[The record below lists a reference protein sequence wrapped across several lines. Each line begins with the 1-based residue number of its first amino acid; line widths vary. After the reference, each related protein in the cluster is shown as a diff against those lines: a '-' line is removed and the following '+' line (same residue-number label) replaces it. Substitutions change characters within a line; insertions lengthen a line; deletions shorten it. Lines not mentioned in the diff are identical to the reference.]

1 VSTIRRHYDALRKM
15 LSAVMILYLLLLG
28 VQFAIAMR
36 DGAQGREADRIQQ
49 LERRIDRLDHEIERV
64 DAAQR
69 LTRIETYIETT
80 KEAQAANR
88 QMFLLI
94 LATLTLILVGVI
106 LLLVGRGPRGM
117 NSPPTRGA
125 DRGPDFN
132 AAVAVVLKHE
142 GGYFEDQRTGEI
154 SKFGLTAEFLRSI
167 GLPHDR
173 DWIRNLTQEQAIEI
187 YREHWWEKYGF
198 ARLRDQRLATKLFDL
213 AVNLG
218 PQRATRLLQQALNH
232 CGAELAVDGV
242 LGERTIAAANQ
253 TAPECVL
260 AQLRALAAEHY
271 RALAAKD
278 PKYLPY
284 LKGWLERASQ

>member
-1 VSTIRRHYDALRKM
+1 VATIRRHYDVLRKT
-15 LSAVMILYLLLLG
+15 LGAVMILYLLFLG
-28 VQFAIAMR
+28 VQFAVAMR
-36 DGAQGREADRIQQ
+36 DGVQTQEADHIQQ
-49 LERRIDRLDHEIERV
+49 LERRIDRLDHELERV

-69 LTRIETYIETT
+69 LTRIETYIQTT

-106 LLLVGRGPRGM
+106 LLLVGRGPHRT

-125 DRGPDFN
+125 DFN

-142 GGYFEDQRTGEI
+142 GGYLEDHQTGEI

-173 DWIRNLTQEQAIEI
+173 DSIRNLTQEQAIEI
-187 YREHWWEKYGF
+187 YRVHWWEKYGF
-198 ARLRDQRLATKLFDL
+198 DRIQDQRVATKFFDL

-218 PQRATRLLQQALNH
+218 PQRATRLFQQALKH
-232 CGAELAVDGV
+232 CGAELAVDGI
-242 LGERTIAAANQ
+242 LGEGTMAAANQ
-253 TAPECVL
+253 AAPECVL
-260 AQLRALAAEHY
+260 AQLRALAAKHY
-271 RALAAKD
+271 RSLAAKD

>member
-1 VSTIRRHYDALRKM
+1 MATIRRHYDVLRKT
-15 LSAVMILYLLLLG
+15 LGAVMILYLLFLG
-28 VQFAIAMR
+28 VQFALAMR
-36 DGAQGREADRIQQ
+36 DGAVAQQTDRIEQ
-49 LERRIDRLDHEIERV
+49 LERRIDRLDHELERV

-117 NSPPTRGA
+117 NSPPARGA
-125 DRGPDFN
+125 DFN
-132 AAVAVVLKHE
+132 AAVAVVLGHE
-142 GGYFEDQRTGEI
+142 GGYLEDHTTGEI

-167 GLPHDR
+167 GRPHDR
-173 DWIRNLTQEQAIEI
+173 DAIRNLTREQAIEI
-187 YREHWWEKYGF
+187 YREHWWERYGF
-198 ARLRDQRLATKLFDL
+198 ERLRDQRLATKLFDL

-218 PQRATRLLQQALNH
+218 PQRAVRFLQQALVR
-232 CGAELAVDGV
+232 CGAHLVVDGL
-242 LGERTIAAANQ
+242 LGERTIAAANE
-253 TAPECVL
+253 APVECVL
-260 AQLRALAAEHY
+260 SHLRALAAEHY
-271 RALAAKD
+271 RSLAAKD

-284 LKGWLERASQ
+284 LKGWLERASR

>member
-1 VSTIRRHYDALRKM
+1 MATIRRHYDALRKA
-15 LSAVMILYLLLLG
+15 LGAVMILYLLFLG
-28 VQFAIAMR
+28 VQLALAMR
-36 DGAQGREADRIQQ
+36 DGAQAHQTDRIEQ
-49 LERRIDRLDHEIERV
+49 LERRLDRLDHELERL

-69 LTRIETYIETT
+69 LTRIETYIETA

-117 NSPPTRGA
+117 NSPPARGA
-125 DRGPDFN
+125 DFN
-132 AAVAVVLKHE
+132 AAVAVVLGHE
-142 GGYFEDQRTGEI
+142 GGYLEDHTTGEI

-173 DWIRNLTQEQAIEI
+173 DAIRNLSREQAIQI
-187 YREHWWEKYGF
+187 YREHWWERYGF
-198 ARLRDQRLATKLFDL
+198 ERLPDQRLATKLFDL

-218 PQRATRLLQQALNH
+218 PQRAVRFLQQALVR
-232 CGAELAVDGV
+232 CGAHLVVDGL
-242 LGERTIAAANQ
+242 LGERTIAAANE
-253 TAPECVL
+253 APVECVL
-260 AQLRALAAEHY
+260 SHLRALAAEHY
-271 RALAAKD
+271 RTLAAKD

>member
-1 VSTIRRHYDALRKM
+1 MATIRRHYDALRKT
-15 LSAVMILYLLLLG
+15 LGAVMILYLLFLG
-28 VQFAIAMR
+28 VQFAVAMR
-36 DGAQGREADRIQQ
+36 DGAQAQETDRIQQ
-49 LERRIDRLDHEIERV
+49 LERRIDRLDHELERV

-69 LTRIETYIETT
+69 LTRIETYIQTT

-117 NSPPTRGA
+117 NSPPTPGA
-125 DRGPDFN
+125 DFN

-142 GGYFEDQRTGEI
+142 GGYLEDRTTGEI

-173 DWIRNLTQEQAIEI
+173 DSIRNLTQEQAIEI

-198 ARLRDQRLATKLFDL
+198 ERLQDQRVATKFFDL

-218 PQRATRLLQQALNH
+218 PQRATRFLQQALVR
-232 CGAELAVDGV
+232 CGAQIEVDGL
-242 LGERTIAAANQ
+242 LGERTIAAANE
-253 TAPECVL
+253 APAECVL
-260 AQLRALAAEHY
+260 NQLRALAAEHY
-271 RALAAKD
+271 RSLAAKD

>member
-1 VSTIRRHYDALRKM
+1 MATIRRHYDALRKA
-15 LSAVMILYLLLLG
+15 LGAVMILYLLVLG
-28 VQFAIAMR
+28 VQFALAMR
-36 DGAQGREADRIQQ
+36 DGAQAHQTERIEQ
-49 LERRIDRLDHEIERV
+49 LERRLDRLDHELERV

-117 NSPPTRGA
+117 NSPPARGA
-125 DRGPDFN
+125 DFN

-142 GGYFEDQRTGEI
+142 GGYLEDHTTGEI

-173 DWIRNLTQEQAIEI
+173 DAIRNLSREQAIQI
-187 YREHWWEKYGF
+187 YREHWWERYGF
-198 ARLRDQRLATKLFDL
+198 ERLPDQRLATKLFDL

-218 PQRATRLLQQALNH
+218 PQRAVRFLQQALVR
-232 CGAELAVDGV
+232 CGAHLVVDGL
-242 LGERTIAAANQ
+242 LGERTIAAANE
-253 TAPECVL
+253 APVECVL
-260 AQLRALAAEHY
+260 SHLRALAAEHY
-271 RALAAKD
+271 RSLAAKD

-284 LKGWLERASQ
+284 LKGWLERASR

>member
-1 VSTIRRHYDALRKM
+1 MATIRRHYDALRKT
-15 LSAVMILYLLLLG
+15 LGAVMILYLLFLG
-28 VQFAIAMR
+28 VQFAVAMR
-36 DGAQGREADRIQQ
+36 DGAQTQEADRIQQ
-49 LERRIDRLDHEIERV
+49 LERRIDRLDHELERV

-69 LTRIETYIETT
+69 LTRIETYIQTT

-106 LLLVGRGPRGM
+106 LLLVGRGPRGVNSP
-117 NSPPTRGA
+117 NSPPIRSA
-125 DRGPDFN
+125 DFN

-142 GGYFEDQRTGEI
+142 GGYLEDHATGEV

-173 DWIRNLTQEQAIEI
+173 DSIRNLTREQAIEI

-198 ARLRDQRLATKLFDL
+198 ERIQDQRVATKFFDL

-232 CGAELAVDGV
+232 CGAQVAVDGI
-242 LGERTIAAANQ
+242 LGERTIAAVNQ
-253 TAPECVL
+253 VPPECVL
-260 AQLRALAAEHY
+260 AELRALAAEHY
-271 RALAAKD
+271 RSLAAKD

>member
-1 VSTIRRHYDALRKM
+1 MATIRRHYDALRKT
-15 LSAVMILYLLLLG
+15 LGAVMILYLLVLG
-28 VQFAIAMR
+28 VQFAVAMR
-36 DGAQGREADRIQQ
+36 DGTQAQEADRVQQ
-49 LERRIDRLDHEIERV
+49 LERRIDRLDHELERL

-80 KEAQAANR
+80 KETQAANR

-117 NSPPTRGA
+117 NSPPARSA
-125 DRGPDFN
+125 DFN

-142 GGYFEDQRTGEI
+142 GGYLEDHTTGEI

-167 GLPHDR
+167 GLPDDR
-173 DWIRNLTQEQAIEI
+173 ESIRSLTREQAIAI

-198 ARLRDQRLATKLFDL
+198 ERLQDQRLATKFFDL

-218 PQRATRLLQQALNH
+218 PQRATRFLQQALNH
-232 CGAELAVDGV
+232 CGAQLAVDGL
-242 LGERTIAAANQ
+242 LGERTIAAANE
-253 TAPECVL
+253 APAECVL
-260 AQLRALAAEHY
+260 NQLRALAAEHY
-271 RALAAKD
+271 RSLAAKD
-278 PKYLPY
+278 PRYLPY

>member
-1 VSTIRRHYDALRKM
+1 MATIRRHYDALRKT
-15 LSAVMILYLLLLG
+15 LGAVMILYLLFLG
-28 VQFAIAMR
+28 VQFAVAMR
-36 DGAQGREADRIQQ
+36 DGAQTQETDRIQQ
-49 LERRIDRLDHEIERV
+49 LERRIDRLDHELERV

-69 LTRIETYIETT
+69 LTRIETYIQTT

-106 LLLVGRGPRGM
+106 LLLVGRGPGSG
-117 NSPPTRGA
+117 NKNPPSTRGA
-125 DRGPDFN
+125 DFN
-132 AAVAVVLKHE
+132 TAVAVVLKHE
-142 GGYFEDQRTGEI
+142 GGYLEDHQTGEI
-154 SKFGLTAEFLRSI
+154 SKFGLTADFLRSI
-167 GLPHDR
+167 GLPDDR
-173 DWIRNLTQEQAIEI
+173 DSIRNLTQEQAIEI
-187 YREHWWEKYGF
+187 YRVHWWEKYGF
-198 ARLRDQRLATKLFDL
+198 DRIRDQRVATKFFDL

-232 CGAELAVDGV
+232 CGAQLPVDGI
-242 LGERTIAAANQ
+242 LGERTIAAANEA
-253 TAPECVL
+253 APECVL

-271 RALAAKD
+271 RTLAAKD

>member
-1 VSTIRRHYDALRKM
+1 MATIRRHYDALRKALGALM
-15 LSAVMILYLLLLG
+15 FLYLLFLG
-28 VQFAIAMR
+28 VQFAVAMR
-36 DGAQGREADRIQQ
+36 DGAQAHQTDRIEQ
-49 LERRIDRLDHEIERV
+49 LERRIDRLDHELERL

-117 NSPPTRGA
+117 NSPPARGA
-125 DRGPDFN
+125 DFN

-142 GGYFEDQRTGEI
+142 GGYLEDHATGEI

-173 DWIRNLTQEQAIEI
+173 DAIRNLNREQAIQI
-187 YREHWWEKYGF
+187 YREHWWERYGF
-198 ARLRDQRLATKLFDL
+198 ERLPDQRLATKLFDL

-218 PQRATRLLQQALNH
+218 PQRAVRFLQQALVR
-232 CGAELAVDGV
+232 CGAQLEVDGI
-242 LGERTIAAANQ
+242 LGERTIAAVNQ
-253 TAPECVL
+253 APAECVL
-260 AQLRALAAEHY
+260 NQLRALAAEHY
-271 RALAAKD
+271 RTLTAKD

-284 LKGWLERASQ
+284 LEGWLKRASQ

>member
-1 VSTIRRHYDALRKM
+1 MAAIRRHYDALRKT
-15 LSAVMILYLLLLG
+15 LGAVMILYLLVLG
-28 VQFAIAMR
+28 VQFALAMR
-36 DGAQGREADRIQQ
+36 DGTQAQEADRIQQ
-49 LERRIDRLDHEIERV
+49 LERRLDRLDHELERV

-117 NSPPTRGA
+117 NSPPARGA
-125 DRGPDFN
+125 DFN

-142 GGYFEDQRTGEI
+142 GGYLEDQTTGEI

-167 GLPHDR
+167 GRPHDR
-173 DWIRNLTQEQAIEI
+173 DAIRNLTREQAIQI

-198 ARLRDQRLATKLFDL
+198 ERIQDQRLATKFFDL

-218 PQRATRLLQQALNH
+218 PQRAVRLLQQALNR
-232 CGAELAVDGV
+232 CGAQLAVDGL
-242 LGERTIAAANQ
+242 LGERTIAAANE
-253 TAPECVL
+253 APVECVL
-260 AQLRALAAEHY
+260 GHLRALAAAHY
-271 RALAAKD
+271 RMLAAKD
-278 PKYLPY
+278 PRYLPY

>member
-1 VSTIRRHYDALRKM
+1 MATIRRHYDALRKA
-15 LSAVMILYLLLLG
+15 LGAVMILYLLVLG
-28 VQFAIAMR
+28 VQFAVAMR
-36 DGAQGREADRIQQ
+36 DGTQAQEADRIQQ
-49 LERRIDRLDHEIERV
+49 LERRIDRLDHELERL

-69 LTRIETYIETT
+69 LTRIETYIQTT

-117 NSPPTRGA
+117 NSPPARGA
-125 DRGPDFN
+125 DFN
-132 AAVAVVLKHE
+132 TAVAVVLKHE
-142 GGYFEDQRTGEI
+142 GGYLEDPTTGEI

-167 GLPHDR
+167 GRPHDR
-173 DWIRNLTQEQAIEI
+173 DSIRNLSREQAIQI

-198 ARLRDQRLATKLFDL
+198 ERLQHQRLTTKLFDL

-232 CGAELAVDGV
+232 CGARLAVDGI
-242 LGERTIAAANQ
+242 LGERTIAAVNQ
-253 TAPECVL
+253 VPPECVL
-260 AQLRALAAEHY
+260 AQLCALAAEHY
-271 RALAAKD
+271 RSLAAKD

>member
-1 VSTIRRHYDALRKM
+1 MATIRRHYDVLRKT
-15 LSAVMILYLLLLG
+15 LGAVMILYLLFLG
-28 VQFAIAMR
+28 VQFALAMR
-36 DGAQGREADRIQQ
+36 DGAVAQQTDRIEQ
-49 LERRIDRLDHEIERV
+49 LERRIDRLDHELERV

-117 NSPPTRGA
+117 NSPPARGA
-125 DRGPDFN
+125 DFN

-142 GGYFEDQRTGEI
+142 GGYLEDHTTGEI
-154 SKFGLTAEFLRSI
+154 SKFGITAEFLRSI

-173 DWIRNLTQEQAIEI
+173 DSIRSLTREQAIAI

-198 ARLRDQRLATKLFDL
+198 ERLRDQRLATKLFDL
-213 AVNLG
+213 VVNLG
-218 PQRATRLLQQALNH
+218 PQRAVMFLQRALIR
-232 CGAELAVDGV
+232 CGAHLVVDGL
-242 LGERTIAAANQ
+242 LGERTIAAANE
-253 TAPECVL
+253 APTECVL
-260 AQLRALAAEHY
+260 YHLRALAAEHY
-271 RALAAKD
+271 RTLVAKD

>member
-1 VSTIRRHYDALRKM
+1 MATIRRHYDALRKA
-15 LSAVMILYLLLLG
+15 LGAVMILYLFFLG
-28 VQFAIAMR
+28 VQFAVAMR
-36 DGAQGREADRIQQ
+36 DGAQAQEADRVQQ
-49 LERRIDRLDHEIERV
+49 LERRIDRLDHELERL

-117 NSPPTRGA
+117 NSPPARGA
-125 DRGPDFN
+125 DFN
-132 AAVAVVLKHE
+132 AAVAVVLGHE
-142 GGYFEDQRTGEI
+142 GGYLEDHTTGEI

-173 DWIRNLTQEQAIEI
+173 DSIRSLTREQAIAI

-198 ARLRDQRLATKLFDL
+198 ERLQDQRLATKFFDL

-218 PQRATRLLQQALNH
+218 PQRAARLLQQALVH
-232 CGAELAVDGV
+232 CGAQVEVDGL

-253 TAPECVL
+253 VPPECVL
-260 AQLRALAAEHY
+260 THLRALAAEHY
-271 RALAAKD
+271 RSLAAKD
-278 PKYLPY
+278 PKYLSY

>member
-1 VSTIRRHYDALRKM
+1 MATIRRHYDALRKT
-15 LSAVMILYLLLLG
+15 LGALMILYLLFLG
-28 VQFAIAMR
+28 VQFAVAMR
-36 DGAQGREADRIQQ
+36 DGAEAQEADRIQQ
-49 LERRIDRLDHEIERV
+49 LERRIDRLDHELERV

-69 LTRIETYIETT
+69 LTRIETYIQTT

-106 LLLVGRGPRGM
+106 LLLVGRGPASGDK
-117 NSPPTRGA
+117 NSPSTRGA
-125 DRGPDFN
+125 DFN

-142 GGYFEDQRTGEI
+142 GGYLEDHTTGEI

-173 DWIRNLTQEQAIEI
+173 DSIRNLTTEQAFEI
-187 YREHWWEKYGF
+187 YRVRWWEEYGF
-198 ARLRDQRLATKLFDL
+198 ERLQDQRLANKFFDL

-232 CGAELAVDGV
+232 CSAQLAVDGL
-242 LGERTIAAANQ
+242 LGERTIAAANKA
-253 TAPECVL
+253 APECVL
-260 AQLRALAAEHY
+260 AKLRALAAEHY
-271 RALAAKD
+271 RTLAAKD

>member
-1 VSTIRRHYDALRKM
+1 MATIRRHYDVLRKT
-15 LSAVMILYLLLLG
+15 LGAVMILYLLFLG
-28 VQFAIAMR
+28 VQFALAMH
-36 DGAQGREADRIQQ
+36 DGAQAQQTDRIEQ
-49 LERRIDRLDHEIERV
+49 LERRIDRLDHEIERL

-117 NSPPTRGA
+117 NSPPARGA
-125 DRGPDFN
+125 DFN
-132 AAVAVVLKHE
+132 AAVAVVLQHE
-142 GGYFEDQRTGEI
+142 GGYLEDHTTGEI
-154 SKFGLTAEFLRSI
+154 SKFGITAEFLRSI

-173 DWIRNLTQEQAIEI
+173 DSVRNLTLEQAIAI

-198 ARLRDQRLATKLFDL
+198 ERLRDQRLATKLFDL

-218 PQRATRLLQQALNH
+218 PQRATRLLQQALVR
-232 CGAELAVDGV
+232 CGAHLEVDGL

-253 TAPECVL
+253 VPPECAL
-260 AQLRALAAEHY
+260 TQLRALAAEHY
-271 RALAAKD
+271 RSLAAKD

-284 LKGWLERASQ
+284 LEGWLKRASQ

>member
-1 VSTIRRHYDALRKM
+1 MATIRRHYDALRKW
-15 LSAVMILYLLLLG
+15 LGTVMILYLLFLG
-28 VQFAIAMR
+28 VQFALAMR
-36 DGAQGREADRIQQ
+36 DGAQAEQADRVQQ
-49 LERRIDRLDHEIERV
+49 LERRIDRLDHELERL

-69 LTRIETYIETT
+69 LTRIETYIQTT

-94 LATLTLILVGVI
+94 LTTLTLILVGVI
-106 LLLVGRGPRGM
+106 LLLVGRGPRSM
-117 NSPPTRGA
+117 NSPPARGT
-125 DRGPDFN
+125 DFN

-142 GGYFEDQRTGEI
+142 GGYLENHQTGEI
-154 SKFGLTAEFLRSI
+154 SKFGLTSEFLRSI

-173 DWIRNLTQEQAIEI
+173 DSIRNLTQEQAIEI
-187 YREHWWEKYGF
+187 YRVHWWERYGF
-198 ARLRDQRLATKLFDL
+198 ERLRDQGVANKFFDL

-218 PQRATRLLQQALNH
+218 PQRATRLFQQALNR
-232 CGAELAVDGV
+232 CGPQLTVDGL
-242 LGERTIAAANQ
+242 LGERTIAAANEA
-253 TAPECVL
+253 APECVL

-271 RALAAKD
+271 RTLAAKD

>member
-1 VSTIRRHYDALRKM
+1 MATIRRHYDALRKT
-15 LSAVMILYLLLLG
+15 LGALMILYLLFLG
-28 VQFAIAMR
+28 VQFALAMR
-36 DGAQGREADRIQQ
+36 DGAKAREVEPIQQ
-49 LERRIDRLDHEIERV
+49 LERRIDRLDHELERL
-64 DAAQR
+64 DAGQR

-106 LLLVGRGPRGM
+106 LLLVGRGHPGPRGM

-125 DRGPDFN
+125 DFRT
-132 AAVAVVLKHE
+132 AVAVVLKHE
-142 GGYFEDQRTGEI
+142 GEYLEDHTTGEI
-154 SKFGLTAEFLRSI
+154 SKFGLTAEFLRTI

-173 DWIRNLTQEQAIEI
+173 ESIRNLTLEQAIQI

-198 ARLRDQRLATKLFDL
+198 DRLQDQQVANKLFDL

-218 PQRATRLLQQALNH
+218 PQRATRLFQQALNR
-232 CGAELAVDGV
+232 CGARLDVDGL
-242 LGERTIAAANQ
+242 LGERTIAAANN
-253 TAPECVL
+253 APAECLVD
-260 AQLRALAAEHY
+260 QLRALAAEHY
-271 RALAAKD
+271 RTLAIKD

>member
-1 VSTIRRHYDALRKM
+1 MATIRRHYDALRKA
-15 LSAVMILYLLLLG
+15 LGAVMILYLLFLG
-28 VQFAIAMR
+28 VQFALAMR
-36 DGAQGREADRIQQ
+36 DGAQAHQTDRIEQ
-49 LERRIDRLDHEIERV
+49 LERRIDRLDHEIERM

-117 NSPPTRGA
+117 NSPPARGA
-125 DRGPDFN
+125 DFN
-132 AAVAVVLKHE
+132 AAVAVVLGHE
-142 GGYFEDQRTGEI
+142 GGYLEDHTTGEI

-173 DWIRNLTQEQAIEI
+173 DSIRNLTREQAIEI
-187 YREHWWEKYGF
+187 YREHWWERYGF
-198 ARLRDQRLATKLFDL
+198 ERLQDQRLATKFFDL

-218 PQRATRLLQQALNH
+218 PQRATRLLQQALVR
-232 CGAELAVDGV
+232 CGAQLTVDGL
-242 LGERTIAAANQ
+242 LGERTIAAANE
-253 TAPECVL
+253 APTECVL
-260 AQLRALAAEHY
+260 YHLRALAAEHY
-271 RALAAKD
+271 RTLAAKD

-284 LKGWLERASQ
+284 LEGWLKRASQ

>member
-1 VSTIRRHYDALRKM
+1 MATIRRHYDALRKT
-15 LSAVMILYLLLLG
+15 LGALMILYLLVLG
-28 VQFAIAMR
+28 VQFAVAMR
-36 DGAQGREADRIQQ
+36 DGGQAQETDRIQQ
-49 LERRIDRLDHEIERV
+49 LERRIDRLDHELERV

-69 LTRIETYIETT
+69 LTRIETYIGTT

-106 LLLVGRGPRGM
+106 LLLVGRGQPSPRGM
-117 NSPPTRGA
+117 NSPPARGA
-125 DRGPDFN
+125 DFN

-142 GGYFEDQRTGEI
+142 GGYLEDHTTGEV
-154 SKFGLTAEFLRSI
+154 SKFGITAEFLRSI

-173 DWIRNLTQEQAIEI
+173 DSIRRLTVEQALEI
-187 YREHWWEKYGF
+187 YRLHWWEKYGL
-198 ARLRDQRLATKLFDL
+198 ARLADQRLANKFFDL

-218 PQRATRLLQQALNH
+218 PQRAVRLLQQALVR
-232 CGAELAVDGV
+232 CGAQVEVDGL
-242 LGERTIAAANQ
+242 LGERTVTAANQ
-253 TAPECVL
+253 AAPECVL
-260 AQLRALAAEHY
+260 AQLRVLAAEHY
-271 RALAAKD
+271 RTLAAKD

>member
-1 VSTIRRHYDALRKM
+1 MAAIRRHYDALRKTLGALM
-15 LSAVMILYLLLLG
+15 MLYLLFLG
-28 VQFAIAMR
+28 VQFATAMR
-36 DGAQGREADRIQQ
+36 DGAEAREAERIQQ
-49 LERRIDRLDHEIERV
+49 LERRIDRLDHELERL

-69 LTRIETYIETT
+69 LTRIETYIQTT

-88 QMFLLI
+88 QMFLII
-94 LATLTLILVGVI
+94 LVTLTLILVGVI
-106 LLLVGRGPRGM
+106 LLLVGRGQPSLRGM
-117 NSPPTRGA
+117 NAPPRRGA
-125 DRGPDFN
+125 DFN
-132 AAVAVVLKHE
+132 TAVAVVLKHE
-142 GGYFEDQRTGEI
+142 GDYLEDHQTGEI

-173 DWIRNLTQEQAIEI
+173 DSIRHLTREQAIAI

-198 ARLRDQRLATKLFDL
+198 ERIGEQRVANKFFDL

-218 PQRATRLLQQALNH
+218 PQRATRLLQQALNR
-232 CGAELAVDGV
+232 CGARLEVDGL
-242 LGERTIAAANQ
+242 LGERTITAANE
-253 TAPECVL
+253 APAECVL
-260 AQLRALAAEHY
+260 RELRALAAEHY

>member
-1 VSTIRRHYDALRKM
+1 MATIRRHYDALRKTLGALM
-15 LSAVMILYLLLLG
+15 TLYVLFLG
-28 VQFAIAMR
+28 VQFAVAMR
-36 DGAQGREADRIQQ
+36 DGAQAQEGDRMQQ
-49 LERRIDRLDHEIERV
+49 LERRIDRLDHELERL

-117 NSPPTRGA
+117 NSPPARGA
-125 DRGPDFN
+125 DFN

-142 GGYFEDQRTGEI
+142 GGFLEDQRTGEI

-167 GLPHDR
+167 GLPHDPES
-173 DWIRNLTQEQAIEI
+173 IRNLTREQAIAI
-187 YREHWWEKYGF
+187 YREHWWERYGF
-198 ARLRDQRLATKLFDL
+198 GRLQDQRVATKLFDL

-218 PQRATRLLQQALNH
+218 PRLATRLFQQALNH
-232 CGAELAVDGV
+232 CGAQLLVDGF
-242 LGERTIAAANQ
+242 LGERTIGAANRA
-253 TAPECVL
+253 APECVL
-260 AQLRALAAEHY
+260 AELRALAAAHY
-271 RALAAKD
+271 RSLAAKD

>member
-1 VSTIRRHYDALRKM
+1 MATIRRHYDALRKT
-15 LSAVMILYLLLLG
+15 LGALMILYLLFLG
-28 VQFAIAMR
+28 GHVAIAMR
-36 DGAQGREADRIQQ
+36 DGAEAQEADRIEQ
-49 LERRIDRLDHEIERV
+49 LERRIDRLDHELERL

-106 LLLVGRGPRGM
+106 LLLIGRAPRGM

-125 DRGPDFN
+125 DFN

-142 GGYFEDQRTGEI
+142 GGYLEDHQTGEI

-173 DWIRNLTQEQAIEI
+173 DSVRNLTQEQAIEI
-187 YREHWWEKYGF
+187 YRVHWWQKYGF
-198 ARLRDQRLATKLFDL
+198 ERIQDQRVATKFFDL

-218 PQRATRLLQQALNH
+218 PQRATRLLQQALVR
-232 CGAELAVDGV
+232 CGAQLEVDGI
-242 LGERTIAAANQ
+242 LGDRTIAAANK
-253 TAPECVL
+253 APAECVL
-260 AQLRALAAEHY
+260 NQLRALAAEHY
-271 RALAAKD
+271 RTLAAKD

>member
-1 VSTIRRHYDALRKM
+1 MATIRRHYDALRKA
-15 LSAVMILYLLLLG
+15 LGAAMILYLLFLG
-28 VQFAIAMR
+28 VQFAVAMR
-36 DGAQGREADRIQQ
+36 DGTQGQEADRIQQ
-49 LERRIDRLDHEIERV
+49 LERRIDRLDHEIERL

-117 NSPPTRGA
+117 NSPPARGA
-125 DRGPDFN
+125 DFN

-142 GGYFEDQRTGEI
+142 GGYLEDHTTGEI

-167 GLPHDR
+167 GRPHDR
-173 DWIRNLTQEQAIEI
+173 DSIRNLSREQAIQI
-187 YREHWWEKYGF
+187 YREHWWERYGF
-198 ARLRDQRLATKLFDL
+198 ERLQDQRLATKFFDL

-218 PQRATRLLQQALNH
+218 PQRATRLLQQALVH
-232 CGAELAVDGV
+232 CGARVEVDGL
-242 LGERTIAAANQ
+242 LGERTIAAANE
-253 TAPECVL
+253 APAECVL
-260 AQLRALAAEHY
+260 GHLRALAAEHY
-271 RALAAKD
+271 RSLAAKD

-284 LKGWLERASQ
+284 LEGWLKRASQ

>member
-1 VSTIRRHYDALRKM
+1 MATIRRHYDALRKTLGALM
-15 LSAVMILYLLLLG
+15 FLYLLFLG
-28 VQFAIAMR
+28 VQFAAAMR
-36 DGAQGREADRIQQ
+36 DGAQAQETERIEQ

-117 NSPPTRGA
+117 NSPPARGA
-125 DRGPDFN
+125 DFN
-132 AAVAVVLKHE
+132 AAVAVVLGHE
-142 GGYFEDQRTGEI
+142 GGYLEDHATGEI

-173 DWIRNLTQEQAIEI
+173 DSIRSLTREQAIAI

-198 ARLRDQRLATKLFDL
+198 ERLQDQRLATKFFDL

-218 PQRATRLLQQALNH
+218 PQRATRLLQQALVR
-232 CGAELAVDGV
+232 CGAQLTVDGL
-242 LGERTIAAANQ
+242 LGERTIAAANE
-253 TAPECVL
+253 APVECVL
-260 AQLRALAAEHY
+260 SHLRALAAEHY
-271 RALAAKD
+271 RTLAAKD

-284 LKGWLERASQ
+284 LEGWLKRASQ

>member
-1 VSTIRRHYDALRKM
+1 VATIRRHYDALRKT
-15 LSAVMILYLLLLG
+15 LGALMILYLLFLG
-28 VQFAIAMR
+28 GHVAIAMR
-36 DGAQGREADRIQQ
+36 DGAEAQEADRIEQ
-49 LERRIDRLDHEIERV
+49 LERRIDRLDHELERL

-106 LLLVGRGPRGM
+106 LLLIGRAPRGM

-125 DRGPDFN
+125 DFN

-142 GGYFEDQRTGEI
+142 GGYLEDHQTGEI

-173 DWIRNLTQEQAIEI
+173 DSVRNLTQEQAIEI
-187 YREHWWEKYGF
+187 YRVHWWQKYGF
-198 ARLRDQRLATKLFDL
+198 ERIQDQRVATKFFDL

-218 PQRATRLLQQALNH
+218 PQRATRLLQQALVR
-232 CGAELAVDGV
+232 CGAQLEVDGI
-242 LGERTIAAANQ
+242 LGDRTIAAANK
-253 TAPECVL
+253 APAECVL
-260 AQLRALAAEHY
+260 NQLRALAAEHY
-271 RALAAKD
+271 RTLAAKD

>member
-1 VSTIRRHYDALRKM
+1 MATIRRHYDALRKT
-15 LSAVMILYLLLLG
+15 LGAVMILYLLFLG
-28 VQFAIAMR
+28 VQFAVAMR
-36 DGAQGREADRIQQ
+36 DGTRAQETHRIEQ
-49 LERRIDRLDHEIERV
+49 LERRIDRLDHELERV

-117 NSPPTRGA
+117 NSPPARGA
-125 DRGPDFN
+125 DFN

-142 GGYFEDQRTGEI
+142 GGYLEDHTTGEI
-154 SKFGLTAEFLRSI
+154 SKFGITAEFLRSI

-173 DWIRNLTQEQAIEI
+173 DAIRSLTREQAIAI

-198 ARLRDQRLATKLFDL
+198 ERIQEQRVANKLFDL

-232 CGAELAVDGV
+232 CGAQLTVDGL
-242 LGERTIAAANQ
+242 LGERTIAAANK
-253 TAPECVL
+253 APVECVL
-260 AQLRALAAEHY
+260 GHLRALAAEHY
-271 RALAAKD
+271 RSLAAKD

-284 LKGWLERASQ
+284 LKGWLKRASQ

>member
-1 VSTIRRHYDALRKM
+1 MTTIRRHYDALRKT
-15 LSAVMILYLLLLG
+15 LGVVMILYLLFLG
-28 VQFAIAMR
+28 VQFAVAMR
-36 DGAQGREADRIQQ
+36 DGAEAHEADRVQQ
-49 LERRIDRLDHEIERV
+49 LERRIDRLDHELERL

-69 LTRIETYIETT
+69 LTRIETYIQTT

-117 NSPPTRGA
+117 NSPPARGA
-125 DRGPDFN
+125 DFN

-142 GGYFEDQRTGEI
+142 GGYLEDHATGEI
-154 SKFGLTAEFLRSI
+154 LKFGLTAEFLRSI

-173 DWIRNLTQEQAIEI
+173 DAIRNLTREQAIQI

-198 ARLRDQRLATKLFDL
+198 DRLREQRVANKFFDL

-218 PQRATRLLQQALNH
+218 PQRATRLLQQALNR
-232 CGAELAVDGV
+232 CGAQLAVDGI
-242 LGERTIAAANQ
+242 LGERTIAAANE
-253 TAPECVL
+253 APAECVL
-260 AQLRALAAEHY
+260 GHLRTLAAEHY
-271 RALAAKD
+271 RSLAAKD

-284 LKGWLERASQ
+284 LEGWLKRASQ